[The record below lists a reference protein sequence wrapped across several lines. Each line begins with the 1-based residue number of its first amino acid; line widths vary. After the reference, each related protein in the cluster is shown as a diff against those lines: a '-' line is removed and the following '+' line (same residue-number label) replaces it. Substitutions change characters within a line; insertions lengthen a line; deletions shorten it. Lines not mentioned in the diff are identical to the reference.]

1 MNIKKKNENYLCK
14 IKLKMLR
21 PEALVLIVAM
31 VNSNVPKFLSEDIPL
46 FYAILTDLFPG
57 IVLPKIENEVL

>member
-1 MNIKKKNENYLCK
+1 
-14 IKLKMLR
+14 
-21 PEALVLIVAM
+21 M
-31 VNSNVPKFLSEDIPL
+31 VNSNVPKFLSDDIPL